1 MNTRLLL
8 PPVKAATVQFPPSCP
23 VVFFRSSAE
32 CATSTCDTEK
42 SSCAGNGGD
51 DEHEGIINPNIQRHG
66 TAIGLGIVRS
76 VYIDLS
82 PESGRQ
88 LFYTIE
94 VLPKRNRK
102 HKRNKDMP
110 PADSTSSSSASS
122 SGTEDA
128 SALTS
133 DEPETIQVP
142 EWSLRYAP
150 NCPALFDLSC
160 FNNEDDDHDAQ
171 DRPSTIVS
179 NVVAW
184 TTAASS
190 VVKGIILCGLPTLS
204 EDEDGV
210 TFVYSALVHHTDGDQ
225 YYEVHDIPL
234 HAIRFD
240 PTAHREVPSTDKASS
255 SSTTFAATTTGTTTF
270 TYDNDV
276 TTSSFACKE
285 NNLED
290 PTDPIDATSSHKDEK
305 DKEPKVIG
313 IDIEHTFNDP
323 MAIPPN
329 TNVGSDVK
337 SSKESSSPTS
347 TSRRTSAKS
356 SRRNRDR
363 DSTPSPSKKSRS
375 ERSSEK
381 KERRKKERRERSSS
395 PRRSRRRDHR
405 SRSCSRDRKSCSSR
419 SRKHSYG
426 SRSSRSRSL
435 DNQRGRRSFSYDRYE
450 RRGRSP
456 SRGHRSF
463 SRSRSRERR
472 ERARSRRDLSLGD
485 PSIRQRSCCVPAQPL
500 EAMRPQGNHYIIQMP
515 SKQLEYASSHTK
527 DTSTTTPTWTPP
539 AQVDKSRQVAFPRWL
554 DVDSVVRA
562 VSKHQQAFQE
572 GQGFSL
578 SVENFRIKVSLDG
591 IMVDPD
597 ISPAD
602 LPRALLV
609 IKERL
614 CQLVKDDGAY
624 HRLLYDFAVF
634 DIEKIGH
641 YDGGPVHVVDPLTDG
656 ASSWYTDQKRP
667 WMMIIDT
674 PYSQQKSSFHTRFIV
689 GENGCRVLELQR
701 QFGCMISVFHQRGGR
716 TSGMCQPYI
725 SISSEQ
731 SKMWPVQLKQFE
743 LLFESTKTLAIALF
757 GCEIRRKVVDR
768 NA

>member
-42 SSCAGNGGD
+42 SSACAGNGGD
-51 DEHEGIINPNIQRHG
+51 YENEGIINPNVQRHG
-66 TAIGLGIVRS
+66 TAVGLGIVRS
-76 VYIDLS
+76 VSIDLS
-82 PESGRQ
+82 PESDRQ
-88 LFYTIE
+88 LFYSIE
-94 VLPKRNRK
+94 ILTKRNRR
-102 HKRNKDMP
+102 HKYNKDMP
-110 PADSTSSSSASS
+110 PSADSTSRTSASS
-122 SGTEDA
+122 SGTEYA
-128 SALTS
+128 SASTSDS

-142 EWSLRYAP
+142 EWSIRYAP

-160 FNNEDDDHDAQ
+160 FNNEDDNHDAQ
-171 DRPSTIVS
+171 QRPSTIVS
-179 NVVAW
+179 TEVAG
-184 TTAASS
+184 TTTASS
-190 VVKGIILCGLPTLS
+190 VAKGIILCGLPTLS

-210 TFVYSALVHHTDGDQ
+210 TFVYSALIQHTDGGDQ
-225 YYEVHDIPL
+225 FYEVHDIPL

-240 PTAHREVPSTDKASS
+240 PTRTSAHREVPSTDKACS
-255 SSTTFAATTTGTTTF
+255 SSTTFAATMASITDSTNH
-270 TYDNDV
+270 NDAI
-276 TTSSFACKE
+276 SPSFACEE

-290 PTDPIDATSSHKDEK
+290 PTDPIDATSIHKDEK
-305 DKEPKVIG
+305 DNEPKVIG

-323 MAIPPN
+323 MAIQPS
-329 TNVGSDVK
+329 TNGGSDVK

-347 TSRRTSAKS
+347 TAKRSSAKS
-356 SRRNRDR
+356 SRRNRD
-363 DSTPSPSKKSRS
+363 DTPSPIKKSRS

-395 PRRSRRRDHR
+395 PHRNSRRDRRSRSR
-405 SRSCSRDRKSCSSR
+405 SRGRSSR

-435 DNQRGRRSFSYDRYE
+435 DHQRGRRSSSYDRYE
-450 RRGRSP
+450 HRGRSP
-456 SRGHRSF
+456 GRGHRSF
-463 SRSRSRERR
+463 SRSRSREHR
-472 ERARSRRDLSLGD
+472 ERAHNRRGISSDD
-485 PSIRQRSCCVPAQPL
+485 PSILQRSYSVPGQPL
-500 EAMRPQGNHYIIQMP
+500 EATKPKGNHCIIEMP
-515 SKQLEYASSHTK
+515 TKHPEYVSSHTK

-539 AQVDKSRQVAFPRWL
+539 AQVDKFRQVMFPRWM
-554 DVDSVVRA
+554 DIDSVVRA

-572 GQGFSL
+572 GQGFIRSI
-578 SVENFRIKVSLDG
+578 ENFRIKVSLDG
-591 IMVDPD
+591 ITVDPD

-602 LPRALLV
+602 LPRALSV

-624 HRLLYDFAVF
+624 HRLLYDLAVF
-634 DIEKIGH
+634 DIEKTGH
-641 YDGGPVHVVDPLTDG
+641 YGGGPVHVVDPLTDG
-656 ASSWYTDQKRP
+656 ASSRHTDQKRP

-674 PYSQQKSSFHTRFIV
+674 PYSQRFRAFHTRFIV

-716 TSGMCQPYI
+716 TSGMCRPYI

-731 SKMWPVQLKQFE
+731 KQNVAHAAE
-743 LLFESTKTLAIALF
+743 EVRAI
-757 GCEIRRKVVDR
+757 IREHQAVCDCSLRM
-768 NA
+768 